1 MLDAIE
7 ITFASHLNDI
17 IQYLHE
23 IVLHIIP
30 FLLVKEILKF
40 LIEFEKSDIPYEKK
54 SDIIE
59 ISYELVNYR
68 YPVYTSNFFPF
79 LIQII

>member
-54 SDIIE
+54 
-59 ISYELVNYR
+59 
-68 YPVYTSNFFPF
+68 
-79 LIQII
+79 